1 MGLPAQ
7 RASTPNKP
15 QVNDILIQGYL
26 LSVAE
31 SSAVERMA
39 IGFGAGKSDLRV
51 AVEGYQMTAQGPR
64 KLGPERVESGGKRG
78 PRVPLS
84 RLASP

>member
-39 IGFGAGKSDLRV
+39 IASAPVSRTEGGGGRLPNDGSGPGAW
-51 AVEGYQMTAQGPR
+51 T
-64 KLGPERVESGGKRG
+64 
-78 PRVPLS
+78 
-84 RLASP
+84 